1 VVLYVR
7 CAWVGALFWTLDDAA
22 GPDGTSPRQS
32 LLVKPLPEVAVN
44 FRYILAQLFYCDL
57 AFASEF
63 RRVRT
68 HMVVADGG
76 SIIRRRIQGDVP
88 ASIAGENP
96 V

>member
-44 FRYILAQLFYCDL
+44 FRYILPQLFCRDL

-63 RRVRT
+63 RRVGT

-76 SIIRRRIQGDVP
+76 SIIRRGIQGDVP